1 MGVGKSCLLHQF
13 TERKCKFCVVAY
25 VYWYGPMIIKNTCF
39 LWHNTIPLV
48 MMGVYCR
55 WFAGS
60 PIKVFIMCT
69 WLVYGVKL
77 LHTYTCMHTTCV
89 LLEKSMGDNVTH
101 NLYVWLWNVSRV
113 INFVVS
119 VYIAFVLYNGS
130 ITSDLADRKVTMLLF
145 NL

>member
-25 VYWYGPMIIKNTCF
+25 LYWYGPIIIKNTCF
-39 LWHNTIPLV
+39 LWQHNSFSYGGCVLLLV
-48 MMGVYCR
+48 CWLSYKSIYNVYL
-55 WFAGS
+55 
-60 PIKVFIMCT
+60 T
-69 WLVYGVKL
+69 VYGVKL

-101 NLYVWLWNVSRV
+101 NLYVWLWNVLRV

-130 ITSDLADRKVTMLLF
+130 ITSDLADRKVTLLLF